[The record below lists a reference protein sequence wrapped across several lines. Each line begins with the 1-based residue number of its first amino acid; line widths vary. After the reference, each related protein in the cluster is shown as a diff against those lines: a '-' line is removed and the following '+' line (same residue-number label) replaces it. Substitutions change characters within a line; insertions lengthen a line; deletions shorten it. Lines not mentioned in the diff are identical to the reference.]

1 MKSAIRRAL
10 PLMAGLMIVLLVG
23 CSSSP
28 EMQADEEAAAREPGR
43 DYLHADPDVD
53 EVMVFFGYQCGPC
66 HQFYEQQLTHW
77 LEDRIDVDTVLV
89 PVLFD
94 PDVEAAARGFHAA
107 ELLGSNPTFHRSL
120 FVAYQ
125 SDPSRVATAEQIM
138 ALAAECC
145 ALEAD
150 EFRAAYES
158 DTVER
163 RMVQAQALVYGHG
176 IRRTPSVMINRD
188 QVVTPLDVQAGE
200 LLIDVVESVLQGSLP
215 PGRAI

>member
-10 PLMAGLMIVLLVG
+10 PVMTGLLALVLVG
-23 CSSSP
+23 CAGSP
-28 EMQADEEAAAREPGR
+28 EMETGAETTAIESER
-43 DYLHADPDVD
+43 DYLQVHPELD

-77 LEDRIDVDTVLV
+77 LEDHEEVDTVLV

-107 ELLGSNPTFHRSL
+107 EILGANPNFHRSL
-120 FVAYQ
+120 FVEYQ
-125 SDPSRVATAEQIM
+125 ADPGRVATAEQVM
-138 ALAAECC
+138 ALAANCC
-145 ALEAD
+145 ALDAD
-150 EFRAAYES
+150 EFGAAYES

-163 RMVQAQALVYGHG
+163 RMTQAQALVYGHG
-176 IRRTPSVMINRD
+176 IRMTPSVMINRD
-188 QVVTPLDVQAGE
+188 QVVTPQDVQAGE
-200 LLIDVVESVLQGSLP
+200 LLIDVVESVLQGGLP